1 MDIFQA
7 LFLGLVQGLTEF
19 IPVSSSGHLELIR
32 HIFNFPAENF
42 HLFLECVN
50 FGTLFALLFYFR
62 ERIWKITKDVFEERN
77 YKLAINIVI
86 TTIPAGLAGLIF
98 AELIE
103 NSDFFS
109 SLFTVGTAM
118 GIVGIIMVVIDKL
131 PHMSSLKNENHLT
144 PGRALLIGILQVFA
158 LVPGTSRSGTT
169 IVAGRIAGM
178 DSESSAE
185 YSFLASIPIMCAVCL
200 KLFLSESSRTYFI
213 ENLNA
218 LFFSNLVAFV
228 VGLWALHYLLRYLKK
243 PKSLQTFGW
252 YRITLSCLIIG
263 SLLILSA

>member
-1 MDIFQA
+1 
-7 LFLGLVQGLTEF
+7 
-19 IPVSSSGHLELIR
+19 
-32 HIFNFPAENF
+32 
-42 HLFLECVN
+42 
-50 FGTLFALLFYFR
+50 
-62 ERIWKITKDVFEERN
+62 
-77 YKLAINIVI
+77 
-86 TTIPAGLAGLIF
+86 
-98 AELIE
+98 
-103 NSDFFS
+103 
-109 SLFTVGTAM
+109 
-118 GIVGIIMVVIDKL
+118 
-131 PHMSSLKNENHLT
+131 MSSLKNENHLT